1 MVAESSRL
9 SPRTVGAGQ
18 FAQDLIEENMDTCL
32 EKVAIVATDGRKNN
46 TGVSGHGNEYS
57 HGDDREHPGEPQE
70 DYHFCQVVQDY
81 APTGLGNE
89 VQLRVQRGD
98 YVLVVWRQPPD
109 EGGFWAYVHL
119 ASSPDCKGYMPMSH
133 LRQVET
139 LAGTN
144 DEMQRTPET
153 PSNPKMLQE
162 TLPLGTPCA
171 VEVSASSSLPSSECG
186 TAESP
191 ELIGSPLERINA
203 FLTYRHLAP
212 AVPVE
217 LQTFFACGK
226 TKAPSSRGGRGQGR
240 GSHLENIEKINALL
254 TYRHLAP
261 AAPQEL
267 ETLFL
272 VERPHKKRLN
282 TGEEVPDRAV
292 FGTKTP
298 SSRGGRGQGQNAGAP
313 ADEQTNNATMT
324 PSANAYRPSSSSTK
338 LDRDAE
344 LRRAVQGSLN
354 KICPE
359 NVSTIAQQLGETKVE
374 TVEEL
379 QVVIGLIF
387 KRALSEPDYCET
399 YADLVLALNPF
410 MPEFPSEEG
419 GEKITFKATLLN
431 VVQEEFESLPK
442 VIAPTE
448 EKAKDMDEEA
458 RDFWISQ
465 RKGRVLANMKFIGH
479 LFLRQLL
486 SANIVGFPVEDESPA

>member
-18 FAQDLIEENMDTCL
+18 FTQDLIEENMDTCL
-32 EKVAIVATDGRKNN
+32 EKVAIVATDGRNNN
-46 TGVSGHGNEYS
+46 TGVSGLGNEYS

-171 VEVSASSSLPSSECG
+171 VEVSASSSSPSSERG
-186 TAESP
+186 DVESP
-191 ELIGSPLERINA
+191 ELIGSPLERITA
-203 FLTYRHLAP
+203 LLTYRHLARP
-212 AVPVE
+212 VPEE
-217 LQTFFACGK
+217 LQTFFACGMD
-226 TKAPSSRGGRGQGR
+226 
-240 GSHLENIEKINALL
+240 
-254 TYRHLAP
+254 
-261 AAPQEL
+261 
-267 ETLFL
+267 
-272 VERPHKKRLN
+272 RPRPKPLN
-282 TGEEVPDRAV
+282 TGEEASDRAV

-298 SSRGGRGQGQNAGAP
+298 SSRGGRGQGQRARAP
-313 ADEQTNNATMT
+313 ADEHTKNAIMT

-338 LDRDAE
+338 FDRDAE
-344 LRRAVQGSLN
+344 LRRAVQGRLN

-419 GEKITFKATLLN
+419 GEKVTFKATLLN

-479 LFLRQLL
+479 LFLRQLI
-486 SANIVGFPVEDESPA
+486 SAKIVGFPVEDESPA